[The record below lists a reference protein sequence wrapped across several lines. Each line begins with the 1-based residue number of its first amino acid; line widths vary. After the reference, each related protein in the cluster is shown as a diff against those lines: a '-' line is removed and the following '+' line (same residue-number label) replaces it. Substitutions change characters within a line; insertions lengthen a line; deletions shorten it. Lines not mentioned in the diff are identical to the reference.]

1 MQTVEVPDEILRLLQ
16 KSKLRDRPVEEQVRL
31 VLAIHLLQEGVVS
44 MGKAASIAG
53 EPRASS
59 NSSWERSG
67 YPDSAMDWR
76 TSDKTERPSSAHAA
90 SSRCGPYW
98 MRVR

>member
-53 EPRASS
+53 EPRASF
-59 NSSWERSG
+59 ELLLGEIGVPGLRYG
-67 YPDSAMDWR
+67 LEDFRQDREAFQR
-76 TSDKTERPSSAHAA
+76 ARGE
-90 SSRCGPYW
+90 
-98 MRVR
+98 